1 VAQCGALLA
10 LEDDAMLHI
19 FICPECR
26 TEHDEPAEADFL
38 LSAICVDCAFEL
50 DVRAARFEPLVT
62 NPAAA

>member
-1 VAQCGALLA
+1 
-10 LEDDAMLHI
+10 MLHI

-62 NPAAA
+62 HPAAA